1 MKRFD
6 ITQWA
11 NFVRGLGSPA
21 DQKAMQAHLNSGCRS
36 CRRTAAILRYVAKAA
51 ATDAQYEVPDYAV
64 RCARAIFTLQQP
76 EKVQILPRILARL
89 VYDSFREPLPAGV
102 RGQQR
107 LSRQALYDAGDFRLD
122 LRLEHSRGSPHVALI
137 GQIENRKDPTRCVSS
152 VPVLLASGK
161 EIIARTI
168 SNEFGEFHLD
178 YLPRTH
184 LRLYIPVLHEA
195 GRRIEV
201 PLNGFSREKSDSK
214 TATRRKFAARRTRRT
229 SAKGVPSGHGIF
241 EGK

>member
-1 MKRFD
+1 MKHFD
-6 ITQWA
+6 ISQWSDFA
-11 NFVRGLGSPA
+11 RGLGTAA
-21 DQKAMQAHLNSGCRS
+21 DRRAMQAHLNSGCRS
-36 CRRTAAILRYVAKAA
+36 CRRTAALLGRVAKATA
-51 ATDAQYEVPDYAV
+51 ADAEYEVPAYAL
-64 RCARAIFTLQQP
+64 RDAQAIYVLQAP

-122 LRLEHSRGSPHVALI
+122 LRLEHERGSPRLSLI
-137 GQIENRKDPTRCVSS
+137 GQVENRKDPTRRVSS

-161 EIIARTI
+161 EIIARTV

-184 LRLYIPVLHEA
+184 LRLSILVLHEA
-195 GRRIEV
+195 SRRIEV
-201 PLNGFSREKSDSK
+201 PLSGFSTEKSDSK
-214 TATRRKFAARRTRRT
+214 TATRRKFAASRSRGTK
-229 SAKGVPSGHGIF
+229 S
-241 EGK
+241 